1 MPVEVRRTLDPL
13 QLELQVFVSHM
24 WVLGTERR
32 FSSRARSTPGGGG
45 CLLLIYKTSLSM
57 KVEVEWGRGEVEVGV
72 GHTFNPNTSEA
83 VAGPSLRPAT
93 QRPYVEKQN
102 KQPQQ
107 NH

>member
-1 MPVEVRRTLDPL
+1 
-13 QLELQVFVSHM
+13 
-24 WVLGTERR
+24 
-32 FSSRARSTPGGGG
+32 
-45 CLLLIYKTSLSM
+45 M

-107 NH
+107 NHWLCQCPFASVSTFVKWE

>member
-1 MPVEVRRTLDPL
+1 MP
-13 QLELQVFVSHM
+13 
-24 WVLGTERR
+24 
-32 FSSRARSTPGGGG
+32 G